1 MSSKPII
8 GISGSIIVDGSGNF
22 PGYKRAYVNNDY
34 VESVIRAGGVPYIL
48 PITEDPEIIKEYT
61 KTIDGLILSGGHDVN
76 PLLWGEEPKKEL
88 GEIFPKRDNFE
99 FLLIENMLEEE
110 KPIFGICRGE
120 QILNVYFGGTLYQDL
135 SHKKDCDVRH
145 NQKTT
150 PSLETHTVIIE
161 KSSQLYKV
169 LEEENILVN
178 SFHHMAIKDVAPG
191 FEIVALSKDCVVE
204 AVEMKDRNIMAVQ
217 WHPEMLSKTNK
228 IMQKLFNYFVS
239 ISSEE

>member
-1 MSSKPII
+1 M
-8 GISGSIIVDGSGNF
+8 
-22 PGYKRAYVNNDY
+22 
-34 VESVIRAGGVPYIL
+34 
-48 PITEDPEIIKEYT
+48 
-61 KTIDGLILSGGHDVN
+61 
-76 PLLWGEEPKKEL
+76 
-88 GEIFPKRDNFE
+88 
-99 FLLIENMLEEE
+99 
-110 KPIFGICRGE
+110 
-120 QILNVYFGGTLYQDL
+120 YQDL

-217 WHPEMLSKTNK
+217 WHPEMLSKLIK
-228 IMQKLFNYFVS
+228 
-239 ISSEE
+239 